1 MLTGPEVVRDLTVT
15 GLTTSS
21 LFVNWTKPKGNSSFY
36 RVQWTGGE
44 ISGSVNVSD
53 TFKDITNLTA
63 GVQYEIDVTAVAG
76 DNETKGKATAVSV
89 YTSKMFSSL
98 ASALKSHTVPFL

>member
-21 LFVNWTKPKGNSSFY
+21 LFVNWPKPKGNSSFY
-36 RVQWTGGE
+36 KVQWTGGE
-44 ISGSVNVSD
+44 ISGSVIVSD

-63 GVQYEIDVTAVAG
+63 GAQYKITVTAVAG
-76 DNETKGKATAVSV
+76 DGHTEGQNTTVSK
-89 YTSKMFSSL
+89 YTRK
-98 ASALKSHTVPFL
+98 